1 MTVHLGAGV
10 DRVTALS
17 ARVRIELATLLGA
30 RTPRGQ
36 CCARV
41 PEFVAHDATPA
52 TAAGR
57 RERPRAA
64 SSATT
69 REPAKLHELGG
80 AHFRPLRDSQD
91 SARRRHAQGSARR
104 HRTGS
109 SPVCCRPASTKR
121 WAKLLSRRS
130 VSALPPRP
138 ATCAAPRRDIAAGG
152 PSALLRSSSAAAPTG
167 GTNSPPARPAA
178 DNAPQ
183 SVFKRPRGR
192 AQRGQ
197 AR

>member
-1 MTVHLGAGV
+1 MAPLGIPLEKRHTHTSKTGEGFQRQLLVGTGAMGGRRPGGPSGMAARSPCPRPTRERARSVLAARRLYFCRPSPWRASPMTVHLGAGV

-41 PEFVAHDATPA
+41 PEFVAHDAKPA

-104 HRTGS
+104 HRTAS
-109 SPVCCRPASTKR
+109 SPASCRPAS
-121 WAKLLSRRS
+121 A
-130 VSALPPRP
+130 
-138 ATCAAPRRDIAAGG
+138 
-152 PSALLRSSSAAAPTG
+152 
-167 GTNSPPARPAA
+167 
-178 DNAPQ
+178 
-183 SVFKRPRGR
+183 
-192 AQRGQ
+192 
-197 AR
+197 